1 MGREGKPT
9 SPSQPG
15 AEPRPA
21 SGQGVEGSGEASRTL
36 LAPPSHPGPAA
47 LRPVLGAG
55 GGGAKA
61 KGLGCSSQAPGHPAS
76 PGTQGGPP
84 RAAGPRAACWGVR
97 GGDALARRTGA
108 QRGAGQTPYLPEP
121 GARSARPDLPRP
133 PPPLHSCGRP
143 CTAGAALR
151 PPARCGVRP
160 AAAWSLAA
168 DELILRR

>member
-108 QRGAGQTPYLPEP
+108 RRRSRANPVPARAGSSVRAAGPTPAATAPSLVRETVHRRCRLASSSQVRG
-121 GARSARPDLPRP
+121 
-133 PPPLHSCGRP
+133 
-143 CTAGAALR
+143 TAGCRLVIG
-151 PPARCGVRP
+151 CG
-160 AAAWSLAA
+160 
-168 DELILRR
+168 